1 MERKQGA
8 WTVKS
13 SERVYADEFAEFWV
27 DEVLKPDGG
36 PGRRATMRMK
46 PGVAVLALDGEG
58 FARLVKTFRYAAGK
72 ESVEIVQGSVEE
84 NEEPR
89 EAARR
94 ELKEEL
100 GVEAGELTD
109 LGLVDAITSQVFSPS
124 RLFLARSLT
133 FGEPEPDS
141 TETLE
146 PFKVKFEE
154 AVRMVMDGE
163 ITQGLSCV
171 LILKASRLIGKD
183 EGGRMKAEG

>member
-1 MERKQGA
+1 MERKHGA
-8 WTVKS
+8 WTIKS

-27 DEVLKPDGG
+27 DEVLKPDGE

-58 FARLVKTFRYAAGK
+58 FAHLVKTFRYAVGK
-72 ESVEIVQGSVEE
+72 ECVEVVQGAAEE
-84 NEEPR
+84 DEEPDA
-89 EAARR
+89 AARR

-109 LGLVDAITSQVFSPS
+109 LGLVDAITSQVFSPA
-124 RLFLARSLT
+124 RTFLARNLR
-133 FGEPEPDS
+133 FGEPETES

-146 PFKVKFEE
+146 PFKVKFDE

-163 ITQGLSCV
+163 ITQGTSCT
-171 LILKASRLIGKD
+171 LILKASLLLGNAD
-183 EGGRMKAEG
+183 